1 MSTQNELYEQ
11 TSIKK
16 KGFSSIKHTVAL
28 LVLISMIII
37 AFAGEIIS
45 IAIFSGDQEGTMK
58 ECMMDVARA
67 YGKLL
72 DESPDVDYAKVFAGV
87 EINKIDSS
95 YIMVTDKNGTVLFHG
110 KDSSRIGEHSKS
122 AAVQKISTRL
132 LAGEKVDHGASHY
145 TIDGVKKF
153 AAYYVTSDERIVVAV
168 MDQKDV
174 TADVIKS
181 FIKYS
186 VMIYLGVLIV
196 VAVITYLI
204 VGRVVRPVAVIKGLI
219 DKAAHFDLK
228 IDSSKEA
235 HDMLRRRDEFGQI
248 GNSVHEMITR
258 LMDIIRQ
265 LDSSSV
271 DLNEKAARLHE
282 TMVDI
287 SEDTTSNSATNQQL
301 AASMEEATAT
311 TETIAN
317 GVSAIA
323 DTAKDI
329 NLRAH
334 DGVKT
339 AADIQQ
345 KATEIASQAQESG
358 QKTARIFEDVRIK
371 SEAAIEESKAV
382 HRIDELTADINSIA
396 EQTNLLALNASIEAA
411 RAGEEGRGFAVVAE
425 EIGTLATQ
433 TSETVRSI
441 SSITKDV
448 NVAVQNMSDC
458 LSTMLDLI
466 ENTVSKDY
474 ISFSD
479 VSENYNSDAKYFE
492 DSMTNIS
499 ENIDELSKS
508 IESVKEAIN
517 GINITVGESAVGVT
531 NMAEKTM
538 DIVGLVEQANVI
550 AEESLALAGGLSEM
564 VGRFSV

>member
-37 AFAGEIIS
+37 TFAGEIIS
-45 IAIFSGDQEGTMK
+45 IAIFSGDQEETMK

-196 VAVITYLI
+196 VAVFTYLI

-538 DIVGLVEQANVI
+538 DIVGLAEQANVI